1 MSLHIIREMERKRWE
16 ERGREKQ
23 SVNRNEKPAARDKG
37 KGGEEVI
44 KWREEDKVRWR
55 GASRGGETWG

>member
-1 MSLHIIREMERKRWE
+1 MGRARKR
-16 ERGREKQ
+16 GAVGQ
-23 SVNRNEKPAARDKG
+23 PAAKDKG

-55 GASRGGETWG
+55 GASRGEEIWG